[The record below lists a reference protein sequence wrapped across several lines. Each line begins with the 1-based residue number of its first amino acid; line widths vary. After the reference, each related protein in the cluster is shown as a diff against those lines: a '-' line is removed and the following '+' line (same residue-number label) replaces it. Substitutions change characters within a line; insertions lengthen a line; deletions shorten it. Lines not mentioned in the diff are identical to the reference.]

1 MGKHAFLYDY
11 PKIQACTKEII
22 FLFLSHKYL
31 VWVLKQ
37 NRSKRWLFEV
47 LKKFKLMLKDTL
59 KLDYME
65 LLKMKLRCSFGYVNP
80 YTSLGQMQKE
90 KTQVKHRIKSGV

>member
-1 MGKHAFLYDY
+1 M
-11 PKIQACTKEII
+11 
-22 FLFLSHKYL
+22 
-31 VWVLKQ
+31 
-37 NRSKRWLFEV
+37 
-47 LKKFKLMLKDTL
+47 FKDIHNITF

-90 KTQVKHRIKSGV
+90 KTQVKHRIKSGVWTGSPLFAYTMLYQS